1 MIIMALLKIERYIF
15 PHQYLSFC
23 GTSCIRSIY
32 IDINWFFVVVISE
45 FVLVSRI
52 LRKIW
57 IR

>member
-1 MIIMALLKIERYIF
+1 MALLKIEWYIF

-23 GTSCIRSIY
+23 GTSCVRLIY
-32 IDINWFFVVVISE
+32 IDINWFFVVVVISE

-57 IR
+57 IG